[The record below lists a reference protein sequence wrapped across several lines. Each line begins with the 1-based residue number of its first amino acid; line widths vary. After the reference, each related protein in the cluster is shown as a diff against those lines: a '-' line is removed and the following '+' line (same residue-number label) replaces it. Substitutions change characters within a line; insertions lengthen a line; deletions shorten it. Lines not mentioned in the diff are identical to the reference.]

1 MSIVLDRLTK
11 RFGRLPVVD
20 QVSLSLDPGELF
32 VLLGSSGSGKS
43 TILRLI
49 AGLVAPD
56 AGRVV
61 LHDRDV
67 TRLPPQKRGVG
78 FVFQN
83 YSIFRHMTVA
93 RNIEFGLR
101 IRRVGSDER
110 ARRREEL
117 LELVGLGGL
126 GRRYPSQ
133 LSGGQLQRVALARA
147 LAYGPEVLLLD
158 EPFGALDAKIR
169 VQLRRGLR
177 EIQKQLG
184 VTTILVTHD
193 QDEAFDVADRIGVL
207 DRGRLLEQ
215 GTARDLYERP
225 RSLFVATFLGAGTVL
240 VGRADRDRAEFGA
253 FSLPIPPDVPHENG
267 ARVLVLCRPENVSVA
282 SDPASLEG
290 PRLGQGQI
298 VEETFSGPVRRV
310 RMRLARTPRLRQIAP
325 VPAFGEEGLLVD
337 ALFPA
342 DRALPEGEIWAGL
355 TGWKI
360 LERPA
365 PRVLAADS
373 PETPAA
379 VEAALALAVPLRGA
393 VTILATAPE
402 PAQIEEAGAQARARL
417 EKLGGARA
425 EIRSRAGKVDVELVA
440 EQRESVY
447 DILMLDGV
455 ERRGKSLRSRAALA
469 RIIEQ
474 ASTPMILLK
483 RPWELPRRMLVCTAV
498 GEPGKVVIRMAGW
511 LARNIGASVT
521 LFHARLEEEEEPAF
535 VRAHLERGLA
545 ALRGLDVPCDLRVEL
560 AATPAEGI
568 LAACRRSA
576 AGMIAMGA
584 PGPRSRSVFVRDDVT
599 LAVVAASE
607 QPVLVVP
614 ESAW

>member
-20 QVSLSLDPGELF
+20 HVSLSLHPGELF

-56 AGRVV
+56 AGRVL

-101 IRRVGSDER
+101 IRRVGADER

-169 VQLRRGLR
+169 VQLRRSLR

-207 DRGRLLEQ
+207 DRGRLLEE

-282 SDPASLEG
+282 TDPASLEG
-290 PRLGQGQI
+290 PRLGQGKV
-298 VEETFSGPVRRV
+298 VEETFAGPVRRV

-342 DRALPEGEIWAGL
+342 ERALPEGDIWAGL

-373 PETPAA
+373 AGAPAA
-379 VEAALALAVPLRGA
+379 VEAALALAGPLRGA

-402 PAQIEEAGAQARARL
+402 PAQIEEASAQARARV

-425 EIRSRAGKVDVELVA
+425 EIRSRAGKVDAQLVA
-440 EQRESVY
+440 EQSESVY
-447 DILMLDGV
+447 DILVLDGV
-455 ERRGKSLRSRAALA
+455 ERRGRSLRSRAALA

-483 RPWELPRRMLVCTAV
+483 RPWELPRRILVCTAV

-521 LFHARLEEEEEPAF
+521 LFHAKLEEGEEPAF

-545 ALRGLDVPCDLRVEL
+545 ALRGLDVPCDLRIEL

-568 LAACRRSA
+568 LAACRRSGA
-576 AGMIAMGA
+576 DMIAMGA

>member
-1 MSIVLDRLTK
+1 MSIRLDGLTK
-11 RFGRLPVVD
+11 RFGRQAVVD
-20 QVSLSLDPGELF
+20 QVSLTLAPGELF

-49 AGLVAPD
+49 AGLIAPD

-67 TRLPPQKRGVG
+67 TDLPPQKRGVG

-101 IRRVGSDER
+101 IRRVASAER

-126 GRRYPSQ
+126 GRRYASQ

-169 VQLRRGLR
+169 MQLRRSLR

-207 DRGRLLEQ
+207 DRGRLLEE

-253 FSLPIPPDVPHENG
+253 FSLPIPADVPHEDG

-282 SDPASLEG
+282 SDPASLSG
-290 PRLGQGQI
+290 PRLGQGRI
-298 VEETFSGPVRRV
+298 VEETFFGPMRRI

-325 VPAFGEEGLLVD
+325 VPGFGEEGLLVD
-337 ALFPA
+337 ALLPA

-355 TGWKI
+355 EGWKI

-365 PRVLAADS
+365 PRILAADRPDS
-373 PETPAA
+373 PAA
-379 VEAALALAVPLRGA
+379 VAAALALAGPLRGA
-393 VTILATAPE
+393 VTILGMAAE
-402 PAQIEEAGAQARARL
+402 PAQIDAAGAEVRGRV
-417 EKLGGARA
+417 ERLGGTRA
-425 EIRSRAGKVDVELVA
+425 ETKIRVGKHDAQLVA
-440 EQRESVY
+440 EQSESVY
-447 DILMLDGV
+447 DILMLDGI
-455 ERRGKSLRSRAALA
+455 ERRGRSVRSRAALA
-469 RIIEQ
+469 RIIEH

-483 RPWELPRRMLVCTAV
+483 RPWELPRRILVCTAV
-498 GEPGKVVIRMAGW
+498 GEPGKTVIRMAGW

-521 LFHARLEEEEEPAF
+521 LFHANPAEDEPPF

-545 ALRGLDVPCDLRVEL
+545 ALRGLDVPCDLLIEHSD
-560 AATPAEGI
+560 APAEGI
-568 LAACRRSA
+568 LAASRRRE

-584 PGPRSRSVFVRDDVT
+584 HGPRSRSVFVRDDVT
-599 LAVVAASE
+599 MQIVAASE
-607 QPVLVVP
+607 KPILIVP

>member
-11 RFGRLPVVD
+11 RFGPLPVVD

-49 AGLVAPD
+49 AGLVVPD
-56 AGRVV
+56 AGRIL
-61 LHDRDV
+61 LHDRDF

-101 IRRVGSDER
+101 IRGIGADER

-169 VQLRRGLR
+169 VQLRRSLR

-267 ARVLVLCRPENVSVA
+267 ARVLVLCRPENVAVA
-282 SDPASLEG
+282 SDPAALDG
-290 PRLGQGQI
+290 PRLGQGKI

-310 RMRLARTPRLRQIAP
+310 RMRLARTPRLRQVAP
-325 VPAFGEEGLLVD
+325 VPGFGEEGLLVD

-373 PETPAA
+373 PEAPAA
-379 VEAALALAVPLRGA
+379 AEAALALAVPLRGA
-393 VTILATAPE
+393 VTILATALE

-417 EKLGGARA
+417 EKLGAGRA
-425 EIRSRAGKVDVELVA
+425 EIRSRAGKVDAQIVA
-440 EQRESVY
+440 EQSESVY
-447 DILMLDGV
+447 DILVLDGI
-455 ERRGKSLRSRAALA
+455 ERRGRSLRSRAALA

-483 RPWELPRRMLVCTAV
+483 RPWELPRRILVCTAV

-521 LFHARLEEEEEPAF
+521 LFHAKLDEEEPPF

-545 ALRGLDVPCDLRVEL
+545 ALRGLDVPCDLRIDL

-568 LAACRRSA
+568 LAACRRSES
-576 AGMIAMGA
+576 GMIAMGA

>member
-1 MSIVLDRLTK
+1 MSILLDGLTK
-11 RFGRLPVVD
+11 RFGRHAVVD
-20 QVSLSLDPGELF
+20 QVSLELAPGELF

-43 TILRLI
+43 TVLRLI
-49 AGLVAPD
+49 AGLLAPD
-56 AGRVV
+56 GGRIL

-101 IRRVGSDER
+101 IRGVRAAER

-126 GRRYPSQ
+126 GNRYARQ

-169 VQLRRGLR
+169 SQLRRSLR
-177 EIQKQLG
+177 EIQKQLA

-240 VGRADRDRAEFGA
+240 VGRAENDRAEFGA

-267 ARVLVLCRPENVSVA
+267 ARVQVLCRPENVVVA
-282 SDPASLEG
+282 ADGNDAPE
-290 PRLGQGQI
+290 PRLGRGTI

-310 RMRLARTPRLRQIAP
+310 RMRLARPPRLRQVSP
-325 VPAFGEEGLLVD
+325 TPAFGEEGLLVD
-337 ALFPA
+337 ALVPA
-342 DRALPEGEIWAGL
+342 DRALPQGEIWASL
-355 TGWKI
+355 NGWKI

-365 PRVLAADS
+365 PRILTADRPDS
-373 PETPAA
+373 PAA
-379 VEAALALAVPLRGA
+379 VAAALSLAGPLRGA
-393 VTILATAPE
+393 VTVLGVADDPGAIDAT
-402 PAQIEEAGAQARARL
+402 GAEVRSRV
-417 EKLGGARA
+417 ERLGGTRA
-425 EIRSRAGKVDVELVA
+425 ETRVRSGKFVPQLIT
-440 EQRESVY
+440 EQSESVY
-447 DILMLDGV
+447 DILLLDGI
-455 ERRGKSLRSRAALA
+455 ERRGKSARSRAALV
-469 RIIEQ
+469 RIVDR
-474 ASTPMILLK
+474 AATPMIVLK
-483 RPWELPRRMLVCTAV
+483 QPWELPRQILVCTAV
-498 GEPGKVVIRMAGW
+498 GEPGKTVIRMAGW
-511 LARNIGASVT
+511 LARNIGATVI
-521 LFHARLEEEEEPAF
+521 LFYVQTGDAEPPF
-535 VRAHLERGLA
+535 VRVHLERGLA
-545 ALRGLDVPCDLRVEL
+545 VLRNLDVPCEL
-560 AATPAEGI
+560 AIERANSPAEGI
-568 LAACRRSA
+568 LAECRRRD
-576 AGMIAMGA
+576 AGMIAIGA
-584 PGPRSRSVFVRDDVT
+584 HGPKSRSIFGREDVT
-599 LAVVAASE
+599 LQVIAASE
-607 QPVLVVP
+607 KPLLIVP